1 MAGPETTRRTDSFAG
16 RCARRSFSTVP
27 RPGIQWQH
35 FGLEITMQPTTGK
48 LLAIPE
54 VPSQV
59 HNPPVPYEFP
69 YAGR

>member
-1 MAGPETTRRTDSFAG
+1 
-16 RCARRSFSTVP
+16 
-27 RPGIQWQH
+27 
-35 FGLEITMQPTTGK
+35 MQPTTGK